1 MAPPGEVTCRRT
13 ASVSKSRRR
22 RSSAVPASVWTTSSA
37 APSAGRPP
45 PHAGVDLG
53 LGDERDVGGR
63 AAHERHRRVDERVVE
78 DDERPELGEEV
89 ADGAVDAGVLL
100 VVAGQHDRALA
111 HLDGRA
117 GQHAVGRA
125 AGVGRLDGRQRRGRQ
140 DRDDRAGAGARPRRP
155 PPRAGAGLWHRTTRS
170 ARSAS
175 SAFGGQRLAARL
187 GGQGVGALGQRVGAE
202 DGRPQPARERA
213 RHVPGSD
220 EADLHGAGD

>member
-1 MAPPGEVTCRRT
+1 M
-13 ASVSKSRRR
+13 
-22 RSSAVPASVWTTSSA
+22 PASVWTTSSA

-53 LGDERDVGGR
+53 LGDERDVGRR

-89 ADGAVDAGVLL
+89 ADGPVDAGVLL

-117 GQHAVGRA
+117 GQHAVGRSA
-125 AGVGRLDGRQRRGRQ
+125 AG
-140 DRDDRAGAGARPRRP
+140 RP
-155 PPRAGAGLWHRTTRS
+155 PCTVASGVAARIETTARARGATS
-170 ARSAS
+170 AATAS
-175 SAFGGQRLAARL
+175 SWRRLVAQDDEVGALGQLGVRGQRLAARL
-187 GGQGVGALGQRVGAE
+187 GGQGVGALGQRIAAE
-202 DGRPQPARERA
+202 DGAAPAARQRA